1 MRQKHKI
8 LKVISFLVNPAWMY
22 SIALMV
28 SVIFLGSML
37 FAQEDSIYDKC
48 TSQMDNP
55 APWCYLD
62 EVKAIGDP
70 TLCEN
75 ILKYWPTAVGVHGQ
89 CYYELAIQTKDCELC
104 NRIKK
109 DDIRRMC
116 KLDVC
121 K

>member
-1 MRQKHKI
+1 MKKKQI
-8 LKVISFLVNPAWMY
+8 NSFFVNPNWIYLAG
-22 SIALMV
+22 SILLGL
-28 SVIFLGSML
+28 FLARML
-37 FAQEDSIYDKC
+37 FAEEDPIYDKC
-48 TSQMDNP
+48 TSQTDNP

-70 TLCEN
+70 ALCEN

-116 KLDVC
+116 KLDAC